1 MFEPLCSCNFLNFG
15 FGFFVKQ
22 IKIHLG
28 FLLSFCSCGRTRPL
42 KSRCSRFI
50 KKIAE
55 SVSASFECP
64 FDIMNLFKHFC
75 NICRKHKDERIW
87 TLDNHFPETS
97 PWLNQE
103 CHRHLLRLWITV
115 TGRFK
120 HARSGRPVVGWVGP
134 GPRGPG
140 FDSCSFQIL
149 FKRTCCNKIYLVSAQ
164 SEKERSMKDS
174 LEEASHHFLSNRTEE
189 LVFW

>member
-1 MFEPLCSCNFLNFG
+1 MFELLCSCDFLNSG

-22 IKIHLG
+22 KKIHLG
-28 FLLSFCSCGRTRPL
+28 FLLSFCSSGRTRPL
-42 KSRCSRFI
+42 KSRCSQFI
-50 KKIAE
+50 KKITQ
-55 SVSASFECP
+55 SVGASFECP

-120 HARSGRPVVGWVGP
+120 HVRIGRWWSSSGWMSRTWTVRSWVWLLLLP
-134 GPRGPG
+134 N
-140 FDSCSFQIL
+140 SFQENL
-149 FKRTCCNKIYLVSAQ
+149 L
-164 SEKERSMKDS
+164 
-174 LEEASHHFLSNRTEE
+174 
-189 LVFW
+189 